1 MNHSYRNIIAIVRE
15 VVGVLVSLLLVVLV
29 VQLKPP
35 GLIMA

>member
-1 MNHSYRNIIAIVRE
+1 MNQNYRNIIAIIGE
-15 VVGVLVSLLLVVLV
+15 VGLLVSLLLVVLV